1 MASLTSV
8 EHRNQDATVYVGN
21 LDPVCTEELLTE
33 LFGQVGRVQSVY
45 MPKDK
50 LTAVHNG
57 YGFVEYV
64 SVPDA
69 DYCQTIFNMMKL
81 YGRPLRVSKSSLDRP
96 GGGGGGGDS
105 DKNVGANLFLGN
117 LDPDTVD
124 EKLLYDTLSAFGTL
138 IRPPSISRDADT
150 ALSKGFGFAQYDNF
164 SASDTAIDCMN
175 GQYLGNR
182 QIVVQYALQ
191 KNVDGKPGTERHGS
205 RAERMLAQARQDQ
218 QPPSASSGNGN
229 GATTQFRPN
238 PNQAFGGVPGYNNS
252 RLLPPPPPPPAVGGG
267 MMLPPLPPPLPAGAY
282 ESYQNNQ
289 HNQHNQHL
297 VPPPPPLPP
306 PPPPLPPGMSG
317 SYPMPM
323 PPPPP
328 PPPMGGFGSFP
339 PPPPPPL
346 PPPRG

>member
-1 MASLTSV
+1 MASLATV

-50 LTAVHNG
+50 LSGVHNG

-64 SVPDA
+64 AVQDA
-69 DYCQTIFNMMKL
+69 DYGLTIFNMMKL
-81 YGRPLRVSKSSLDRP
+81 YGRPLRVSKSSLDRA
-96 GGGGGGGDS
+96 GGPNSDS

-124 EKLLYDTLSAFGTL
+124 EKLLYDTFSAFGNL

-150 ALSKGFGFAQYDNF
+150 QQSKGFGFVQYDNF
-164 SASDTAIDCMN
+164 GASDTAIDCMN

-182 QIVVQYALQ
+182 QIAVQYSLK
-191 KNVDGKPGTERHGS
+191 KNADGKPGTERHGS

-218 QPPSASSGNGN
+218 QQQSSGNPGSSSSSSS
-229 GATTQFRPN
+229 FRPN
-238 PNQAFGGVPGYNNS
+238 NAFLTNNNNG
-252 RLLPPPPPPPAVGGG
+252 RLPPPPPPPAAGG
-267 MMLPPLPPPLPAGAY
+267 LPPLPPPLPGPY
-282 ESYQNNQ
+282 GNNNN
-289 HNQHNQHL
+289 HHHL
-297 VPPPPPLPP
+297 PPPPPPLPP
-306 PPPPLPPGMSG
+306 PPPPFPPGAGG
-317 SYPMPM
+317 SYPISM
-323 PPPPP
+323 PPPP

-339 PPPPPPL
+339 PPPPPPPPL
-346 PPPRG
+346 PPPQR